1 MFEVWSWLWQVQAEK
16 QEARSHDAFESIHQ
30 PLQVQVQAAQV
41 QIDECQRASIAFI
54 GQKTK
59 DIKSQVVVQTL
70 GVSYK
75 AREKPQQVSHK
86 LKKVTCYWNYSMDK
100 FFLDKG

>member
-1 MFEVWSWLWQVQAEK
+1 MIMTSAPALALHQQAEK
-16 QEARSHDAFESIHQ
+16 QETRSHDAFESIHQ

-70 GVSYK
+70 GVS
-75 AREKPQQVSHK
+75 
-86 LKKVTCYWNYSMDK
+86 
-100 FFLDKG
+100 

>member
-1 MFEVWSWLWQVQAEK
+1 MTSAAAFALHQQAEK

-59 DIKSQVVVQTL
+59 DIKSQVVLQTL

-75 AREKPQQVSHK
+75 AKEKPQKVSHK